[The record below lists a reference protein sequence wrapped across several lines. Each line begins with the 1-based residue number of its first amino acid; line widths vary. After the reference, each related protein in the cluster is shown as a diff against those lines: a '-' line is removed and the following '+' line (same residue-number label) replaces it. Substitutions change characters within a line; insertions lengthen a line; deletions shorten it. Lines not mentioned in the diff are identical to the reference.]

1 LNFKKETPPEIIK
14 PEPIIRGKDLLELGF
29 KPGPIIGQILNN
41 IMELQLEEEIVTKEE
56 AVDYILEIRSH
67 QNE

>member
-1 LNFKKETPPEIIK
+1 
-14 PEPIIRGKDLLELGF
+14 
-29 KPGPIIGQILNN
+29 
-41 IMELQLEEEIVTKEE
+41 MELQLEEEIVTKEE